1 MKEISMERVNKA
13 REAMLDTVKSK
24 TLTHEQKVSA
34 MANHADSLL
43 DVLAF
48 KLSFR
53 GAVYL

>member
-43 DVLAF
+43 DVLDYR
-48 KLSFR
+48 KGWTSF
-53 GAVYL
+53 